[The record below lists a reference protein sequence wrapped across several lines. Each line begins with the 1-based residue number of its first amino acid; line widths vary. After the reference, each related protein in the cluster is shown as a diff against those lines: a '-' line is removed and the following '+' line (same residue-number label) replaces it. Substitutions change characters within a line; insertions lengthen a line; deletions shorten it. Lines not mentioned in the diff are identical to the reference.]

1 MGEIGSINNM
11 GGQAYGTGRQMQDS
25 KSNVICRDFVIL
37 DKGSKCILLGLHTFG
52 NSGFVETN

>member
-1 MGEIGSINNM
+1 M